1 MNNSNP
7 SHISQIVGQDLPHS
21 SRPHLYY
28 GLCKIELF
36 LLFVKD
42 VLSTIKDFTQHRIP
56 QTIFLGIFLKDVLSK
71 INEKA
76 RLRQSNA
83 MAHVTD
89 NKNK

>member
-1 MNNSNP
+1 MLFLENAAFFLLANK
-7 SHISQIVGQDLPHS
+7 LF
-21 SRPHLYY
+21 L
-28 GLCKIELF
+28 LKIELF

-89 NKNK
+89 NRNK